1 MKDFIA
7 NVFELWGG
15 CYFGDFSKYMYKA
28 DLYGEVA
35 LWIVLIPLVVF
46 FIYYKPLDHIKLAK
60 PSIWVAILIVVS
72 LIVAFIGYNIAS
84 SGIEDYLM
92 SLHRAEILG
101 VGIRPHVFDDGRVIP
116 RMYVRKLVLGK
127 VRVALYLRLR
137 WLRRTSAIP
146 AIAATLHPALLLA
159 QVAALLWLLV
169 LWLGLWGSLR
179 RLLLCSLLRRLLL
192 RSLLRRLLI
201 PLLGLRGVPRRTKLV
216 LGFRLA
222 FGLHR

>member
-7 NVFELWGG
+7 NIFELWGG

-60 PSIWVAILIVVS
+60 PTIWVAILIVVS

-92 SLHRAEILG
+92 QHKIKKHNIIPVDYFWFSTI
-101 VGIRPHVFDDGRVIP
+101 VFI
-116 RMYVRKLVLGK
+116 YT
-127 VRVALYLRLR
+127 AIISFLY
-137 WLRRTSAIP
+137 
-146 AIAATLHPALLLA
+146 
-159 QVAALLWLLV
+159 
-169 LWLGLWGSLR
+169 
-179 RLLLCSLLRRLLL
+179 SLLFKLGASKTRR
-192 RSLLRRLLI
+192 I
-201 PLLGLRGVPRRTKLV
+201 P
-216 LGFRLA
+216 F
-222 FGLHR
+222 